1 MTEQPQAMTAKYRQ
15 DYQAP
20 LYWCDSL
27 DLDFQ
32 LQEPLTRVTAISR
45 LRRSGDH
52 NEPLVL
58 DGEGLD
64 LVSVI
69 VDGVPYQQ
77 YEQGESSLTLFN
89 LPAECVL
96 TVVTDIDPAA
106 NTALEGL
113 YKSGDAYCTQ
123 CEAEG
128 FRRITY
134 YMDRPDILAR
144 YSTRITA
151 DKAKYPYLLSNGN
164 KVASGDLDDGRHFV
178 QWQDPF
184 PKPSYLFAL
193 VAGDFDVER
202 NHFITKSG
210 RQVAL
215 EIFVDKGNLDRAGF
229 AMESLINSMRW
240 DEQRFGL
247 EYDLDIY
254 MIVAVDFFNMGAM
267 ENKGKY
273 SPEQY

>member
-1 MTEQPQAMTAKYRQ
+1 VRGRGLSSYHLLPGQAGHPGPLQHPHHRRQ
-15 DYQAP
+15 GQ
-20 LYWCDSL
+20 
-27 DLDFQ
+27 
-32 LQEPLTRVTAISR
+32 V
-45 LRRSGDH
+45 
-52 NEPLVL
+52 
-58 DGEGLD
+58 
-64 LVSVI
+64 
-69 VDGVPYQQ
+69 
-77 YEQGESSLTLFN
+77 
-89 LPAECVL
+89 
-96 TVVTDIDPAA
+96 
-106 NTALEGL
+106 
-113 YKSGDAYCTQ
+113 
-123 CEAEG
+123 
-128 FRRITY
+128 
-134 YMDRPDILAR
+134 
-144 YSTRITA
+144 
-151 DKAKYPYLLSNGN
+151 PYLLSNGN

-247 EYDLDIY
+247 EHDLDIY

-267 ENKGKY
+267 ENKGLNIFNP
-273 SPEQY
+273 SSCWPTRPLPPMRTTTASSG